1 MSSLEIK
8 AFGGLLNLLVCLALL
23 IFLPVWTFEYWQA
36 WFFLCAFFGPA
47 LAITLYLMKND
58 PALLERR
65 VKGGVAA
72 EKQTSQKI
80 IQGLAGIAFIATV
93 IVPVLDHRFG
103 LSVVPTYVV
112 LAGDLLVVT
121 GFIVVFLV
129 FRENSYTSGIIEV
142 AAEQRVISTG
152 PYALVRHP
160 MYGGALLMLVGIPL
174 ALGSWWGLFTIV
186 PMTMIVVWRL
196 LDEEKFLGRNLPG
209 YQEYRKSVSYRLVPF
224 IW

>member
-1 MSSLEIK
+1 MSSLKIK
-8 AFGGLLNLLVCLALL
+8 AFGGLLNLFVCLALL
-23 IFLPVWTFEYWQA
+23 IFLPVWTLKYWQA
-36 WFFLCAFFGPA
+36 WVFLCAFFGPA

-65 VKGGVAA
+65 VKGGAAA
-72 EKQTSQKI
+72 ETEKSQKI
-80 IQGLAGIAFIATV
+80 VQGLAGIAFIATV

-103 LSVVPTYVV
+103 LSVVPPYAV
-112 LAGDLLVVT
+112 LAGDLLVVM

-142 AAEQRVISTG
+142 GAEQRVISTG

-160 MYGGALLMLVGIPL
+160 MYSGALVMLFGIPPS
-174 ALGSWWGLFTIV
+174 LGSWWGLFTIV
-186 PMTMIVVWRL
+186 PMTTILVWRL

-209 YQEYRKSVSYRLVPF
+209 YEEYRKSVSYRLAPF
-224 IW
+224 VW